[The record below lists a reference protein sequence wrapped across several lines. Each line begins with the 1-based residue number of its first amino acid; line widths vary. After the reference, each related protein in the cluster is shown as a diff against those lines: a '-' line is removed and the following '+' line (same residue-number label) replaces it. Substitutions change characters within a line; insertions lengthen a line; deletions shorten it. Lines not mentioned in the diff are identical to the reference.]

1 MSYSL
6 GQIYLEAYSK
16 ERRREG
22 EGKTGRGARKE
33 GRRGG
38 AERERGRGHGKG
50 KEGK

>member
-22 EGKTGRGARKE
+22 EGKRGRGARKE
-33 GRRGG
+33 GRRGE
-38 AERERGRGHGKG
+38 AERERRRGDWKG
-50 KEGK
+50 EEGK